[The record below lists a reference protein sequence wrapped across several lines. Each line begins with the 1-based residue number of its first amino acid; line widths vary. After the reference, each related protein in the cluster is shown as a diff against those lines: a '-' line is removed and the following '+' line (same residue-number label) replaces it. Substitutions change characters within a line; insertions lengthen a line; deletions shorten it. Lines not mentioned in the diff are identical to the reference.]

1 MPLLALRAGCIF
13 LREFL
18 AIVHSEKIRTM
29 KPSPPLGWLAA
40 ALLLSV
46 TMGCQQGPART
57 KVAFISNNPETF
69 WAIAE
74 KGCAK
79 AGAEFDVEV
88 VFQMPDPG
96 TASRQTDIIN
106 DLLNQDIKALAVS
119 VINPQ
124 GQNGHLKEIAAK
136 LPLLTQDNDAP
147 DSGRLCYIGTDNY
160 KAGRAAGRLIKEVLP
175 NGGVLAVFV
184 GQTEPLNARQRR
196 QGVLDELA
204 DRPMPKDINDLDYGK
219 DGEMYGKYRLARTYT
234 DQAIGAKAN
243 ENATDALTA
252 LSGEKNLCFIGLWA
266 YNPPAILS
274 AIKDKSKLGEVKIVA
289 FDENEAT
296 LQGVIDGHI
305 YGTVVQN
312 PYEFGYRAVRIMA
325 SLTKGDRSVLPKGGI
340 LYVPH
345 RVITK
350 DGGKDR
356 IAAAVFRKE
365 LNELLGN

>member
-1 MPLLALRAGCIF
+1 MKSLHTLGGLAAGLLLAL
-13 LREFL
+13 
-18 AIVHSEKIRTM
+18 
-29 KPSPPLGWLAA
+29 
-40 ALLLSV
+40 

-57 KVAFISNNPETF
+57 KVAFVSNNPETF
-69 WAIAE
+69 WTIAE
-74 KGCAK
+74 RGCAK
-79 AGAEFDVEV
+79 GEKEFGVQVE
-88 VFQMPDPG
+88 FRKPDPG

-124 GQNGHLKEIAAK
+124 GQSGHLKEIAAK
-136 LPLLTQDNDAP
+136 IPVLTQDNDAP

-160 KAGRAAGRLIKEVLP
+160 KAGRAVGRLVKEVLP
-175 NGGVLAVFV
+175 SGGVLAVFV

-196 QGVLDELA
+196 QGMLDELA
-204 DRPMPKDINDLDYGK
+204 DKPEPKDTNDLEYGN
-219 DGEMYGKYRLARTYT
+219 DGAMYGKYRLARTYT

-252 LSGEKNLCFIGLWA
+252 LGDEKDLCFIGLWA

-274 AIKDKSKLGEVKIVA
+274 AVKDKGKLGEVKIVG

-296 LQGVIDGHI
+296 LQGIVDGHI

-312 PYEFGYRAVRIMA
+312 PYEFGYQAVRIMA
-325 SLTKGDRSVLPKGGI
+325 SLAKGDRSLLPKDGI

-356 IAAAVFRKE
+356 IPAATFQKE
-365 LNELLGN
+365 LNELLSK